1 MQSTPMRERPP
12 TAGEPVSAAPND
24 GASISD
30 SQRDM
35 DEADV
40 VNGESSPANDTE
52 ARYGKDES
60 PA

>member
-1 MQSTPMRERPP
+1 M
-12 TAGEPVSAAPND
+12 SAAPND

>member
-1 MQSTPMRERPP
+1 MQSTPTRGRHP
-12 TAGEPVSAAPND
+12 TAGDPVSAAPND
-24 GASISD
+24 GASASD
-30 SQRDM
+30 PQRDM

-40 VNGESSPANDTE
+40 ANGEGLPVNDTE

>member
-1 MQSTPMRERPP
+1 MQSTPTRGRHP
-12 TAGEPVSAAPND
+12 TAGDPVSAAPKD
-24 GASISD
+24 GASTSE
-30 SQRDM
+30 SQQDM

-40 VNGESSPANDTE
+40 ANGEGSPANDTE

>member
-1 MQSTPMRERPP
+1 M
-12 TAGEPVSAAPND
+12 SAAPND
-24 GASISD
+24 DASISD
-30 SQRDM
+30 SQQEM

-40 VNGESSPANDTE
+40 ANGEGSPVNDTE

>member
-1 MQSTPMRERPP
+1 MRGRPP

>member
-1 MQSTPMRERPP
+1 M
-12 TAGEPVSAAPND
+12 SAAPND
-24 GASISD
+24 GASKSD
-30 SQRDM
+30 PQQDM

-40 VNGESSPANDTE
+40 ANGEGSPANDAE